1 MIIINL
7 VWLAVWYLVISVVV
21 GVILLI
27 LARVIVNYA
36 DMNPFSRTALT
47 IRQFSDPLVNPVRR
61 ILMSYGLDQKIAP
74 FVTIL
79 IVILIG
85 WLLLELA
92 GSLHFTLGGVVN
104 SLQRGALVPLM
115 GYLLFGVLA
124 VYSLMIVARIIL
136 GWGMSYGNRLMR
148 FLVRFTEP
156 VLGPFR
162 RIIPPLGMFDISP
175 IIVLLILQLFQRAIA
190 GTLDRKSVV

>member
-7 VWLAVWYLVISVVV
+7 VWLAVWYLVVSVIV

-47 IRQFSDPLVNPVRR
+47 IRQFSDPLINPVRR

-79 IVILIG
+79 IAILIG

-136 GWGMSYGNRLMR
+136 GWGMSHGNRLMR
-148 FLVRFTEP
+148 FLVRLTEP

-190 GTLDRKSVV
+190 GTLIT

>member
-1 MIIINL
+1 
-7 VWLAVWYLVISVVV
+7 
-21 GVILLI
+21 
-27 LARVIVNYA
+27 
-36 DMNPFSRTALT
+36 
-47 IRQFSDPLVNPVRR
+47 
-61 ILMSYGLDQKIAP
+61 MSYGLDQKIAP

-79 IVILIG
+79 IAILIG

-175 IIVLLILQLFQRAIA
+175 IIVLLIIQLFQRAIA
-190 GTLDRKSVV
+190 GTLIT

>member
-7 VWLAVWYLVISVVV
+7 VWLAVWYLVVSVIV

-79 IVILIG
+79 IAILIG

-148 FLVRFTEP
+148 FLVRLTEP

-190 GTLDRKSVV
+190 GTLIT

>member
-7 VWLAVWYLVISVVV
+7 VWLAVWYLVVSVIV

-27 LARVIVNYA
+27 LARVIVNYV
-36 DMNPFSRTALT
+36 DMNPFSRIALT

-79 IVILIG
+79 IAILIG

-148 FLVRFTEP
+148 FLVRLTEP

-190 GTLDRKSVV
+190 GTLIT

>member
-1 MIIINL
+1 MTIIDLIWLL
-7 VWLAVWYLVISVVV
+7 VWYVVV
-21 GVILLI
+21 GAIIGIIVLV
-27 LARVIVNYA
+27 LARVIVNYS
-36 DMNPFSRTALT
+36 DMNPFNRSAIT

-61 ILMSYGLDQKIAP
+61 ILISYGLDQKLAP

-79 IVILIG
+79 IAILIG

-92 GSLHFTLGGVVN
+92 SSMVFTARGVLS
-104 SLQRGALVPLM
+104 SLQRGALRPLI

-124 VYSLMIVARIIL
+124 VYSMLIVARIIL
-136 GWGMSYGNRLMR
+136 GWGMSYGNRIMR
-148 FLVRFTEP
+148 FLVRVTEP

-190 GTLDRKSVV
+190 GVLIG

>member
-7 VWLAVWYLVISVVV
+7 VWLAVWYLVVSVIV

-36 DMNPFSRTALT
+36 DMNPFSRIALT

-79 IVILIG
+79 IAILIG

-136 GWGMSYGNRLMR
+136 GWGMSHGNRLMR
-148 FLVRFTEP
+148 FLVRLTEP

-175 IIVLLILQLFQRAIA
+175 IVVLLILQLFQRAIA
-190 GTLDRKSVV
+190 GTLIT

>member
-7 VWLAVWYLVISVVV
+7 VWLAVWYLVISVIV

-47 IRQFSDPLVNPVRR
+47 IRQFSDPLINPVRR

-79 IVILIG
+79 IAILIG

-148 FLVRFTEP
+148 FLVRLTEP

-190 GTLDRKSVV
+190 GTLIT

>member
-7 VWLAVWYLVISVVV
+7 VWLAVWYLVISVIV

-47 IRQFSDPLVNPVRR
+47 IRQFSDPLINPVRR

-79 IVILIG
+79 IAILIG

-92 GSLHFTLGGVVN
+92 SSLHFTLGGVVN

-148 FLVRFTEP
+148 FLVRLTEP

-190 GTLDRKSVV
+190 GTLIT